1 MKNNIFPIDLIAV
14 TTEKDSINQIVEKTR
29 VTKTV
34 FAEVGSVSQT
44 EFMDGGRIG
53 LTPSLKVKIYDFEY
67 NGEEIVRYAGRL
79 YSVYRTY
86 LVENSDRI
94 ELYLETKGGTK
105 NEPNSNDSTS

>member
-1 MKNNIFPIDLIAV
+1 MKNKIFPIDLIAV
-14 TTEKDSINQIVEKTR
+14 TTEKDAINQIVEKSR

-34 FAEVGSVSQT
+34 FAEVGSVSRT

-53 LTPSLKVKIYDFEY
+53 LTPSLKVTIYDFEY
-67 NGEEIVRYAGRL
+67 DGEEIVRYAGRL
-79 YSVYRTY
+79 YSVYRTF

-105 NEPNSNDSTS
+105 NEPDSNDSAS